1 MGSLLR
7 TASKLQEQ
15 KLEAIKLRRQNE
27 REFQKIQSLAKKSTS
42 GLASLQRRI
51 DSSRE
56 ELGGVS
62 GVLTQKLAQQ
72 ESIQRLIAAAE
83 ERLKREKDAKE
94 QTEQELEFADSEE
107 EKQRSTARLRSISD
121 RMNELIEEIK
131 HRNKM
136 AKKVTLGIEEFQ
148 KSKSYISSKIQKQ
161 THSKPD
167 LQKLI
172 KKSKKT
178 TQHLAKKIVSKT
190 RQEQIAKQ
198 NLAKINKKL
207 SELAAKRRK
216 LAAARSSKKRKI
228 QSKKKK
234 LKVKKIRAKRTIS
247 MKTKIK
253 HKKKTKTKKTKTKK
267 TKTKKTKTKKTKTK
281 KTKQKKKS
289 KTQRKKS
296 IKSKKKSNNKSPV

>member
-15 KLEAIKLRRQNE
+15 KFEAIKLRRQNE

-107 EKQRSTARLRSISD
+107 EKQRSVTRLRSISD
-121 RMNELIEEIK
+121 RMNEFIEEIK

-178 TQHLAKKIVSKT
+178 TQRLAKKIVSKT

-216 LAAARSSKKRKI
+216 LAASRSSKKKKI

-253 HKKKTKTKKTKTKK
+253 HKKKTKIKHKKKTKIKHKKKTKTKK
-267 TKTKKTKTKKTKTK
+267 TKP
-281 KTKQKKKS
+281 KKKS

-296 IKSKKKSNNKSPV
+296 IKSKKKSNKKSPV